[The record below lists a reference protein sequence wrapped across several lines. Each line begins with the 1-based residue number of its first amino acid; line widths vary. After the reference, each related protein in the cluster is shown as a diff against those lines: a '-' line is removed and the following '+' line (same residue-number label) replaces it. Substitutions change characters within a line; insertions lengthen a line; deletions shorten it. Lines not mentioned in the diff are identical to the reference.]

1 MKNIRTVINRHLA
14 DLRDIN
20 IVKNKKIKSA
30 NDILDG
36 KLKHDVKCGIFKPME
51 NEDVIIIENQ
61 QVFMLC

>member
-20 IVKNKKIKSA
+20 IVKNKKFKSA
-30 NDILDG
+30 NDILEG
-36 KLKHDVKCGIFKPME
+36 KLKHDVKCGIFKPMK
-51 NEDVIIIENQ
+51 NEDVIILENQ